1 MSLIAL
7 YYVGSIGIYYNVYR
21 FQNQITNKI
30 RKKQKKTT
38 TSKRSKGRNCKAYRT
53 VA

>member
-30 RKKQKKTT
+30 KKKQKKPNNIETV
-38 TSKRSKGRNCKAYRT
+38 KGT
-53 VA
+53 